1 MGYKGK
7 GFDSD
12 RAQKQENLR
21 FEMAKKYSSDKRD
34 YFGPDESE
42 ASEIYKDHKIL
53 THEERKTKKN
63 EMEVSEAGVKAG
75 FNQVLEKNKRI
86 RQQTP
91 NTLISGTRSGSEKI
105 VLKYFDL
112 LKEIYSEASSTTEMP
127 SSVDIISVNSDSN
140 AKNSGTTGYN
150 SLDDIN
156 KMMIMI
162 LNY

>member
-1 MGYKGK
+1 MNKK
-7 GFDSD
+7 
-12 RAQKQENLR
+12 KLR
-21 FEMAKKYSSDKRD
+21 SEMAHKYSSDKRD

-53 THEERKTKKN
+53 THEERKAKKN
-63 EMEVSEAGVKAG
+63 EIEVSEAGVKAG
-75 FNQVLEKNKRI
+75 FNQVLEKNKKI

-91 NTLISGTRSGSEKI
+91 NVLIGGTRSGSEKT
-105 VLKYFDL
+105 VLKHFDL
-112 LKEIYSEASSTTEMP
+112 LKKISGEVSSTTEMP
-127 SSVDIISVNSDSN
+127 SSIDVISVNSDSN